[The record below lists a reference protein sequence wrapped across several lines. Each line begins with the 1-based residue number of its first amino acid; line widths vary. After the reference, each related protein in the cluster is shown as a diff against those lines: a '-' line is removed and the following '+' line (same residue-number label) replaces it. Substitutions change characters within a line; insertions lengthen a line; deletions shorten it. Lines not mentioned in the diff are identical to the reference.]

1 MPHLRA
7 KKLEDFFKKLA
18 LQRNAATFSKVLV
31 PFSFSHVI
39 DYSFFPLSRSFLI
52 FMVTSD

>member
-7 KKLEDFFKKLA
+7 KKLEDFFNKLA